1 MKMKK
6 MILAVCMM
14 AVCQMGQAQ
23 SVDALFREF
32 KDEAN
37 AEYVHLPKMLMK
49 LGAKVVRNNAEDA
62 DDRLT
67 ADLVK
72 KIEAVRVLDLD
83 DCPSSVK
90 SRFVRAI
97 AHLDTAGY
105 EEIVR
110 VNDEGAR
117 VRVMTKSK
125 DDRIREIV
133 VVNGDGEDCQLVQL
147 KVNVSPEDVDRL
159 LSNGMVKIEG

>member
-1 MKMKK
+1 
-6 MILAVCMM
+6 MILATCLL
-14 AVCQMGQAQ
+14 AVCHLSQAQ
-23 SVDALFREF
+23 NVDALFKEF
-32 KDEAN
+32 KDAAN
-37 AEYVHLPKMLMK
+37 AEYVHLPKMLIK
-49 LGAKVVRNNAEDA
+49 FGAKVTRSNAEDA
-62 DDRLT
+62 DDRRA

-83 DCPSSVK
+83 DCPRSVK

-105 EEIVR
+105 EELVR
-110 VNDEGAR
+110 VNDEGQR
-117 VRVMTKSK
+117 VRIMTKSK
-125 DDRIREIV
+125 NDRIRELV

-159 LSNGMVKIEG
+159 LANGMVKID